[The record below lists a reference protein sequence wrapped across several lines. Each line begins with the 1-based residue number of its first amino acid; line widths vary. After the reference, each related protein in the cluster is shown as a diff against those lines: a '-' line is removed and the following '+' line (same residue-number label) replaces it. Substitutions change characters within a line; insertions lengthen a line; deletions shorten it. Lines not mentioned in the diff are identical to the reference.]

1 LPERQL
7 VFLTAI
13 QLKIAGSVFSI
24 FSSAIE
30 NCRFILCKNSK
41 LNCKTWSQGKPKFLK
56 Y

>member
-1 LPERQL
+1 MPERQL

-30 NCRFILCKNSK
+30 NCRFIYAKTAKGIAK
-41 LNCKTWSQGKPKFLK
+41 LGHKVNLSF
-56 Y
+56 